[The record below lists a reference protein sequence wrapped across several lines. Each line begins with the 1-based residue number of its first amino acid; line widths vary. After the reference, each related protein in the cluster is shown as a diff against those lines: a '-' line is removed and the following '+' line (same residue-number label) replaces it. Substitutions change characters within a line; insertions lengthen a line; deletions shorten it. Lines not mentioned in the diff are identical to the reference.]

1 MKITT
6 NTIGYSLC
14 GLVIATL
21 IGYTLFTAPKVRA
34 GEELIALQQQIAEQ
48 DRLIATYQEQYKI
61 ADESKLECMQSWD
74 IKMQEANKNADKAR
88 AEKARLERQMGLI
101 VSRTAQ

>member
-6 NTIGYSLC
+6 NTIAYSTLWVIIAW
-14 GLVIATL
+14 LV
-21 IGYTLFTAPKVRA
+21 GYTLFTAPKVRA

-74 IKMQEANKNADKAR
+74 IKMQEANRNADNAR
-88 AEKARLERQMGLI
+88 AEKDKLEKQMGLI

>member
-14 GLVIATL
+14 GLAIATL

-74 IKMQEANKNADKAR
+74 IKMQEANRNADNAR
-88 AEKARLERQMGLI
+88 AEKDRLQKQMGLI
-101 VSRTAQ
+101 VNR

>member
-14 GLVIATL
+14 WLVIATL

-74 IKMQEANKNADKAR
+74 IKMQEANRNADNAR
-88 AEKARLERQMGLI
+88 AEKARLEKQMGLI
-101 VSRTAQ
+101 ANR

>member
-14 GLVIATL
+14 GLAIATL

-48 DRLIATYQEQYKI
+48 DRLIATYQKQYKI
-61 ADESKLECMQSWD
+61 ADESKLKCMQSWD
-74 IKMQEANKNADKAR
+74 IKMQEANRNADNAR
-88 AEKARLERQMGLI
+88 AEKDRLQKQMGLI
-101 VSRTAQ
+101 ASR

>member
-14 GLVIATL
+14 GLAIATL

-48 DRLIATYQEQYKI
+48 DRLIDLYKNRYAS
-61 ADESKLECMQSWD
+61 ADFAKQECMDSFD
-74 IKMQEANKNADKAR
+74 MEMAEANKNADKAR